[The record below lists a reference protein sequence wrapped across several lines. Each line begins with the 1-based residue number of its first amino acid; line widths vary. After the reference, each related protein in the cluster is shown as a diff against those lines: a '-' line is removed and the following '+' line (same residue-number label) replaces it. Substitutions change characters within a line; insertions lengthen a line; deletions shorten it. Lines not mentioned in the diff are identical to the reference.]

1 MRALHV
7 PAAGES
13 PQLSELPVPAV
24 ADGQVLIRVRAAGLN
39 AIDNAI
45 AAGVMAGMLPHEYP
59 LVLGRDVAGV
69 VEAVGA
75 GVSHVGPGDEVF
87 GNVLLAPPV
96 RAGTV
101 AEFAVLPAAGV
112 AVKPAGLDFASA
124 AALPLAGAAA
134 ATSVDAVDP
143 RPGDVVLVVGA
154 SGGVGSYAVQLLAA
168 RGATVVA
175 TGAADDVARLTGLG
189 ATTVVDYEAGSV
201 PDQVLATYPDGVD
214 ALIDLVSYGP
224 DGLAL
229 STVRKGGKVASTLGA
244 ATDEAMG
251 AAGLTGTNVMAG
263 PVTAVIAPL
272 AEQVVAGTLRVDV
285 STVLPLERAVD
296 GLATIA
302 AGLARG
308 KIVIEV
314 SA

>member
-1 MRALHV
+1 
-7 PAAGES
+7 
-13 PQLSELPVPAV
+13 
-24 ADGQVLIRVRAAGLN
+24 
-39 AIDNAI
+39 
-45 AAGVMAGMLPHEYP
+45 
-59 LVLGRDVAGV
+59 
-69 VEAVGA
+69 
-75 GVSHVGPGDEVF
+75 
-87 GNVLLAPPV
+87 
-96 RAGTV
+96 
-101 AEFAVLPAAGV
+101 
-112 AVKPAGLDFASA
+112 
-124 AALPLAGAAA
+124 
-134 ATSVDAVDP
+134 
-143 RPGDVVLVVGA
+143 
-154 SGGVGSYAVQLLAA
+154 VQLLAA

-189 ATTVVDYEAGSV
+189 ATTVVDYAAGSV
-201 PDQVLATYPDGVD
+201 PGQVLAVYPDGVD

-244 ATDEAMG
+244 ATGEAMD
-251 AAGLTGTNVMAG
+251 AAGLTGTNVM
-263 PVTAVIAPL
+263 
-272 AEQVVAGTLRVDV
+272 AGTLRVDV